1 MFQKAIILAV
11 SGDLPG
17 CLLSVWLYGLTR
29 IATSL
34 LLFMTLDRILQIFV
48 LTIVMCVSSG
58 EIAVWKL
65 HFANAADI
73 F

>member
-1 MFQKAIILAV
+1 VFQKAIILAV
-11 SGDLPG
+11 SGYLPG
-17 CLLSVWLYGLTR
+17 CLISVGLYGLTR
-29 IATSL
+29 SATSL
-34 LLFMTLDRILQIFV
+34 LLFMTLDRILQIFA

-65 HFANAADI
+65 RSADAADI